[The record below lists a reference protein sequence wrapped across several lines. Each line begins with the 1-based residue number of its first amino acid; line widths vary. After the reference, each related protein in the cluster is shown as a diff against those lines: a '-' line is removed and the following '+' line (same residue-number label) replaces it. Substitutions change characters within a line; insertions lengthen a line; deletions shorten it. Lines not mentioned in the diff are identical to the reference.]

1 MAHIAY
7 PDRLGI
13 RIACCLHSMH
23 IDGNSCHLGNNQNEC
38 NCTLINDGCI
48 TILIQLRAN
57 KYYLKKALK
66 LLYADGSLARDT
78 HFRIDESRG
87 EKMGRKLH
95 ASNTKKNILKD
106 MLCLILRM
114 ESL

>member
-1 MAHIAY
+1 
-7 PDRLGI
+7 
-13 RIACCLHSMH
+13 MH

-38 NCTLINDGCI
+38 NCTLINDRCI

-57 KYYLKKALK
+57 KHYLKKALK